1 MGPGGR
7 LTPARSLPRLN
18 GDDNEPRLAD
28 EGLPPDHRRDPL
40 SAARPSEAPADLHLA
55 GPRPRPALSGAAA
68 IPGFLGKLAG
78 RQAALGARRVGD
90 ADQAG
95 RVAPRVDDAA
105 ALGRVQPAWNRAAF
119 QGPSWP
125 GLARPSTTSPAPES
139 K

>member
-55 GPRPRPALSGAAA
+55 GPRPRPALSGAAEV
-68 IPGFLGKLAG
+68 PGFLGKLAG
-78 RQAALGARRVGD
+78 RQAALGARRLGD
-90 ADQAG
+90 PDQAG
-95 RVAPRVDDAA
+95 RVPPRRAHAA
-105 ALGRVQPAWNRAAF
+105 ALAGSLSPAA
-119 QGPSWP
+119 P
-125 GLARPSTTSPAPES
+125 GSGGAPQYRPSRAVRA
-139 K
+139 KR